1 MADRS
6 SLTQARSGAT
16 VGNCGKAGKPSGMM
30 EAKNAETLAPVR
42 KL

>member
-6 SLTQARSGAT
+6 SLAQARSGAT
-16 VGNCGKAGKPSGMM
+16 VGNCGKAGKPSGM